1 MPAHA
6 LDVSAAT
13 FARDVIDRSKEV
25 VVVVDFWAPW
35 CGPCQVLGPVLEDA
49 VARTGGKAV
58 LAKVNVDENQQLAA
72 QFGVSGIPAVKA
84 FKDGVVVA
92 EFVGA
97 QPAHVVEAWVR
108 QLVPAEDED
117 VVSRARRLLAAGDVA
132 EAEATLRRFLM
143 KEPEDGKVLLEL
155 ARIVAARG
163 AVDEA
168 KELLAKIP
176 DGAPEKEAAD
186 REVLLIEMIAAGAAA
201 GGVEAARARV
211 EANPDDAD
219 ARFALA
225 GAYLAAGR
233 TRDAMEQ
240 LLEIVKRDRAYRD
253 DGARRTLLALFDH
266 LGADHPDV
274 QDLRNRLAMILF
286 A

>member
-13 FARDVIDRSKEV
+13 FARDVIDRSREV

-35 CGPCQVLGPVLEDA
+35 CAPCRVLGPVLEDA

-58 LAKVNVDENQQLAA
+58 LAKVNVDENQQLAV

-84 FKDGVVVA
+84 FRNGVVVA
-92 EFVGA
+92 EFVGN
-97 QPAHVVEAWVR
+97 QPPHVVDAWVR
-108 QLVPAEDED
+108 QLVPAEDESAVD
-117 VVSRARRLLAAGDVA
+117 RARRLLAAGDVA

-168 KELLAKIP
+168 RELLGKIP

-186 REVLLIEMIAAGAAA
+186 REVLLIEMIGAGAAA
-201 GGVEAARARV
+201 GGLEAARARV
-211 EANPDDAD
+211 AANPEDAA

-225 GAYLAAGR
+225 GAWLAAGR
-233 TRDAMEQ
+233 TRDAMEE
-240 LLEIVKRDRAYRD
+240 LLEIVKRDRKFRD
-253 DGARRTLLALFDH
+253 DGARRTLLALFDR
-266 LGADHPDV
+266 LGPDHPDV
-274 QDLRNRLAMILF
+274 QEMRNRLAMVLF

>member
-13 FARDVIDRSKEV
+13 FAREVIDRSREV

-84 FKDGVVVA
+84 FRNGVVVA

-97 QPAHVVEAWVR
+97 QPPHVVDAWVR

-117 VVSRARRLLAAGDVA
+117 VVARARRLLAEGNAA

-143 KEPEDGKVLLEL
+143 KQPEDAKVLLEL

-163 AVDEA
+163 DVEEA
-168 KELLAKIP
+168 KQLLGKIP
-176 DGAPEKEAAD
+176 EGAPEHEAAE
-186 REVLLIEMIAAGAAA
+186 REVLLIEMIGAGAAA
-201 GGVEAARARV
+201 GGVPGASARV
-211 EANPDDAD
+211 EANPGDPD

-240 LLEIVKRDRAYRD
+240 LLEIVKRDRTYRD
-253 DGARRTLLALFDH
+253 DGARRTLLALFDQ
-266 LGADHPDV
+266 LGPDHPDV
-274 QDLRNRLAMILF
+274 QEMRNRLAMVLF
-286 A
+286 S